1 MKKVLTYIIIVCLM
15 TSVMPFGLQYEIDRH
30 DFDFASTNSRTAG
43 VQFSETTIDL
53 STSCRM
59 PKTICKVFA
68 FIRMIKVVLTEFTTT
83 VSGKLTQVKGTKYR
97 KIITFE
103 NNGDPDAGNVSYRFV

>member
-15 TSVMPFGLQYEIDRH
+15 ASVMPFGLQYEIDRH
-30 DFDFASTNSRTAG
+30 DFHFTSTNPKAVG

-53 STSCRM
+53 STSCGM

-68 FIRMIKVVLTEFTTT
+68 FIRMIKVVLAEFTTT
-83 VSGKLTQVKGTKYR
+83 VSGKLTEIKGTKYR

-103 NNGDPDAGNVSYRFV
+103 SNGELEDPSR